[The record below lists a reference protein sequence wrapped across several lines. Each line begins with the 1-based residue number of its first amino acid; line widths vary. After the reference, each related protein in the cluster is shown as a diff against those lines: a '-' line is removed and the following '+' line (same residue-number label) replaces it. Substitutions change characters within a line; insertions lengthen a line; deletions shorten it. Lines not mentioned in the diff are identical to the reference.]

1 MRPMRTEK
9 HPNTPSQEMQ
19 EKEMKTLTSRK
30 QAFTRIHRNSLSPK
44 IQEDSGKQRKTRYLP
59 KVHRTVN
66 IGKTSVFL
74 HSRAFAVR
82 ENVRKLL

>member
-1 MRPMRTEK
+1 MRPMRTKK
-9 HPNTPSQEMQ
+9 HPNTPSQEVQ

-44 IQEDSGKQRKTRYLP
+44 IQDSCKQRKTRYLP
-59 KVHRTVN
+59 KVHQTVN

-74 HSRAFAVR
+74 HSRAFVVR
-82 ENVRKLL
+82 ENVRNLL

>member
-19 EKEMKTLTSRK
+19 EKEMKTLIARK
-30 QAFTRIHRNSLSPK
+30 QAFTWIHRNLLSQK
-44 IQEDSGKQRKTRYLP
+44 IQEDSCKQRKTRYLP
-59 KVHRTVN
+59 KIHRTVN
-66 IGKTSVFL
+66 IGKTSVFS

-82 ENVRKLL
+82 EM